1 MENVNDAHILLY
13 EHQPW
18 LLNVNFIMHNAWC
31 GWVNVAGE
39 FLVSK
44 LPYLCV
50 VKFANSTLC

>member
-1 MENVNDAHILLY
+1 MKNVNYAHILCL

-18 LLNVNFIMHNAWC
+18 LVNVNFIMHNVQC

-44 LPYLCV
+44 LPFLCA